1 MSLWRQL
8 AHGLRALRN
17 RPIVNDEL
25 DDEVRD
31 FYDRARADLMREGLS
46 PEEASRAARRELG
59 AEEHARDQLGTY
71 GWEHVAE
78 TTLADLRHALRRLR
92 RAPSFALTGILTLA
106 LGIGSST
113 AIFSAVM
120 PILFEPLPYPNAD
133 RIVTLTDSTADG
145 APLDTTYGTYVEL
158 QERARSFDVLAV
170 ATRWQPALVGAG
182 ESEQLNGDRV
192 SAGYFRALGVGP
204 AVGRDFVSDDE
215 TVGPAQ
221 YVIVSDALARRRFG
235 GAEAAVNQTV
245 MLDDWPHT
253 VVGVMPSGFENVL
266 APGIEIWSALQYRR
280 QAPFESGEWGHHL
293 RMIGRLNAGVSAAEA
308 QREVDTIAGDPI
320 AEFPRPP
327 HASLERSLYLES
339 LQGTVTAAVRPA
351 LLAIA
356 GAVLL
361 LLILACANV
370 TNLLLARS
378 VDRRSELAVRAALG
392 AGQPRLMR
400 QLLTE
405 SLMLSLV
412 GGVVGLAVAMAGV
425 RLIVALAPAGLPR
438 LSAVGLDPSAFLFAF
453 AVTSLVGLAVGT
465 VPALRGARTDLRL
478 DLHSGFRT
486 ARGTQHVMR
495 RGLVVVEVALA
506 LILLCGA
513 GLLLRSVE
521 RLFSTSPGFDAS
533 NLLTMQVVATN
544 YASRSEAETLQF
556 FQSAL
561 DAVRSV
567 PGVVDAAFSTQLPL
581 SGDYDAY
588 GVRFESDLDADPNA
602 TGGVLRY
609 VVTPEWFYT
618 MGIPLREGRLLGAE
632 DRPGTPEAVVLSE
645 SYARRL
651 FGDRTPI
658 GERLKIGPENFAPD
672 RPWDVVVGVVGD
684 VKQGSLGLAPE
695 EAFYVALGQW
705 IWVDMVQ
712 SLVVRTEGN
721 PAAFVPAIREAV
733 WSVDS
738 TPPLARISTM
748 EDLVAASEAQRRFV
762 LVVLAIFAAA
772 ALVLAGLGLYGVI
785 AGSVAERTREIG
797 VRAALGAAPGA
808 VLSLVVR
815 QGMTLA
821 GLGALVGL
829 IGALAATR
837 GLESLLY
844 GVTPLDPATYFG
856 VIVLLAGVCAL
867 ASLVPAW
874 RAANVDPTAALR
886 SD

>member
-1 MSLWRQL
+1 M
-8 AHGLRALRN
+8 
-17 RPIVNDEL
+17 
-25 DDEVRD
+25 
-31 FYDRARADLMREGLS
+31 
-46 PEEASRAARRELG
+46 
-59 AEEHARDQLGTY
+59 
-71 GWEHVAE
+71 
-78 TTLADLRHALRRLR
+78 
-92 RAPSFALTGILTLA
+92 
-106 LGIGSST
+106 
-113 AIFSAVM
+113 
-120 PILFEPLPYPNAD
+120 
-133 RIVTLTDSTADG
+133 
-145 APLDTTYGTYVEL
+145 
-158 QERARSFDVLAV
+158 LAV
-170 ATRWQPALVGAG
+170 ATRWQPALTGAG

-192 SAGYFRALGVGP
+192 SAGYFRVLGVAP
-204 AVGRDFVSDDE
+204 AVGRDFISDDE
-215 TVGPAQ
+215 TIGPAQ

-235 GAEAAVNQTV
+235 GAEAVVNQTV

-253 VVGVMPSGFENVL
+253 VVGVMPAGFENVL
-266 APGIEIWSALQYRR
+266 APSAEVWSTLQYRR
-280 QAPFESGEWGHHL
+280 QAPFDSGEWGHHL
-293 RMIGRLNAGVSAAEA
+293 RMIGRLGAGVAVPEA
-308 QREVDTIAGDPI
+308 QREVDTIAGNPTE
-320 AEFPRPP
+320 EFPRPP
-327 HASLERSLYLES
+327 SASLERSLDLES
-339 LQGTVTAAVRPA
+339 LQGTVTAAARPA

-356 GAVLL
+356 SAVLL

-378 VDRRSELAVRAALG
+378 IDRRSELAVRAALG
-392 AGQPRLMR
+392 AGQPRLVR

-405 SLMLSLV
+405 SLMLSFV
-412 GGVVGLAVAMAGV
+412 GGVVGLAVAIAGV
-425 RLIVALAPAGLPR
+425 RVIVALAPAGLPR
-438 LSAVGLDPSAFLFAF
+438 LSAVGLDLKAFLFAF
-453 AVTSLVGLAVGT
+453 AVTSLVGLAVGI

-478 DLHSGFRT
+478 DLHSGLRT
-486 ARGTQHVMR
+486 TRGTQHVMR

-506 LILLCGA
+506 LVLLSGA

-544 YASRSEAETLQF
+544 YSSRSEAETLQF
-556 FQSAL
+556 FQSAV
-561 DAVRSV
+561 DAVRGV
-567 PGVVDAAFSTQLPL
+567 PGVIDAAFSTQLPL
-581 SGDYDAY
+581 SGDYDAH

-602 TGGVLRY
+602 MGGVLRY
-609 VVTPEWFYT
+609 VVTPDWFRT

-632 DRPGTPEAVVLSE
+632 DRPGAPEAVVLSE

-651 FGDRTPI
+651 FGSVSPI
-658 GERLKIGPENFAPD
+658 GERLRIGPENFAPD

-684 VKQGSLGLAPE
+684 VKQGSLGLAQE

-712 SLVVRTEGN
+712 SLVVRTEGD

-733 WSVDS
+733 WSVDR

-797 VRAALGAAPGA
+797 VRSALGAAPR
-808 VLSLVVR
+808 VILSLVLR
-815 QGMTLA
+815 EGMTLA
-821 GLGALVGL
+821 GFGAIVGL
-829 IGALAATR
+829 VGALAATR

-844 GVTPLDPATYFG
+844 GVTPLDFATYFG

-867 ASLVPAW
+867 ASFVPAW
-874 RAANVDPTAALR
+874 RAAKVDPTAALR